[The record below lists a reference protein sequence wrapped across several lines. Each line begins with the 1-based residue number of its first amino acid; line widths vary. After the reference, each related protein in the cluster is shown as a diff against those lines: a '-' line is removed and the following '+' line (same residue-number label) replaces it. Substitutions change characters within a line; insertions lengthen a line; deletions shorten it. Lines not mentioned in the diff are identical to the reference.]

1 MAEPMSTAAVA
12 AVTAAAKAAT
22 FPTTLLLMF
31 FTTPPANGPKIESES
46 FWALQSTSQVQAEN
60 PEMCTKLAWDMIN
73 EMKPVKTLTV
83 RAYCLCPAGNG
94 TDLCFNAEEAN
105 KQANKAITSN
115 EPREAPRPTT
125 IRIGPKSLTPEAS
138 LRRGGPARQ

>member
-1 MAEPMSTAAVA
+1 MAEPMSAAAAA

-31 FTTPPANGPKIESES
+31 FITPPANGPKIESES
-46 FWALQSTSQVQAEN
+46 FWTLQSTSQVQAEN

-73 EMKPVKTLTV
+73 EVKPVRTLTV

-94 TDLCFNAEEAN
+94 TDLCFNAEEAK
-105 KQANKAITSN
+105 KQADKAITSN
-115 EPREAPRPTT
+115 EQSEAPRPTT
-125 IRIGPKSLTPEAS
+125 IRIGPKSLAPGAS
-138 LRRGGPARQ
+138 LRIGGPAR